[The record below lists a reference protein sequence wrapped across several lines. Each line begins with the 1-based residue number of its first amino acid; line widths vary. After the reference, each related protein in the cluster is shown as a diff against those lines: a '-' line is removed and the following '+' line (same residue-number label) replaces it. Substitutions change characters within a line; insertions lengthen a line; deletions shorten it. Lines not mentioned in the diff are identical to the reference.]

1 MSERQRW
8 IGTRVVT
15 VVVALLA
22 LASRAT
28 ATEGG
33 LVLEPDFQRTLPL
46 LILVF
51 ALLVIP
57 LNLLIFRPIF
67 RVLDAR
73 GDQIDGNRARA
84 ERVSERADEVLER
97 YQRAILEVREDAER
111 DRRARIEAVRSETAQ
126 RAEAARVQAE
136 AEISRAREEV
146 IGALVEAR
154 TSLRAQAE
162 ELAIEAASRILGRD
176 IS

>member
-1 MSERQRW
+1 MSERQSW
-8 IGTRVVT
+8 IEPRAVI
-15 VVVALLA
+15 VVASLLT
-22 LASRAT
+22 LAPRAT

-33 LVLEPDFQRTLPL
+33 LVLEPDFQLTLPL

-73 GDQIDGNRARA
+73 SDQIDGNRTRA
-84 ERVSERADEVLER
+84 ERVAEQADEVLER
-97 YQRAILEVREDAER
+97 YERAILEVREDAER
-111 DRRARIEAVRSETAQ
+111 DRRARIGAVRSETAQ
-126 RAEAARVQAE
+126 RAHAARAQAE

-146 IGALVEAR
+146 SSALVEAR
-154 TSLRAQAE
+154 TSIRAQAE
-162 ELAIEAASRILGRD
+162 GLAIEAASRILGRE